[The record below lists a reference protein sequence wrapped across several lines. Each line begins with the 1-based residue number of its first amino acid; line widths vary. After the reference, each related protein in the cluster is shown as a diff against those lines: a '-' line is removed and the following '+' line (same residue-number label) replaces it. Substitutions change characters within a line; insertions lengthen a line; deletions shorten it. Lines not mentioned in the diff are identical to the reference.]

1 MLEKPQKKNKV
12 NANLAV
18 ATGISIDAVA
28 VAVLT
33 EIDAFSI
40 DWGNN
45 LSPAAAIDRLLTD
58 SLAENQSDLQC
69 HERLHEPFRFLPQLG
84 RHFFFPYMDVWRST
98 I

>member
-40 DWGNN
+40 D
-45 LSPAAAIDRLLTD
+45 
-58 SLAENQSDLQC
+58 
-69 HERLHEPFRFLPQLG
+69 
-84 RHFFFPYMDVWRST
+84 
-98 I
+98 